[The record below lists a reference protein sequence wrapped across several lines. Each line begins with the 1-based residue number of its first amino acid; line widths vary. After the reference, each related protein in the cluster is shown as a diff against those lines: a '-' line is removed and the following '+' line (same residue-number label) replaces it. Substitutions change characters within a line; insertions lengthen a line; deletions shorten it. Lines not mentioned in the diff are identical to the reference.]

1 MLNKIKR
8 LPNMILFCLEG
19 LRETFFLAG
28 VGAAFDLVLFF
39 AINAD

>member
-1 MLNKIKR
+1 MLNTIKR
-8 LPNMILFCLEG
+8 LPNMILFCLDG

-39 AINAD
+39 AIYVD